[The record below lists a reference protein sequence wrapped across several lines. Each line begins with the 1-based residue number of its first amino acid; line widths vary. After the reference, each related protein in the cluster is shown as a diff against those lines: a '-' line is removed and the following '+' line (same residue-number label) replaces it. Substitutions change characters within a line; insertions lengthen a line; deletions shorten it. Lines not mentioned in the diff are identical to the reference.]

1 MRACVCVCACVGI
14 LSRTNGECWF
24 ARMCVVE
31 KKFIA
36 LHQDAAMAVVKEM
49 KVTAISQLD
58 EGNSCSCNLQSKKS
72 LPKPLKPPLKKSKD

>member
-1 MRACVCVCACVGI
+1 MGSVGQ
-14 LSRTNGECWF
+14 RERERENVRGG
-24 ARMCVVE
+24 

>member
-1 MRACVCVCACVGI
+1 MGSVGQRDRERERECA
-14 LSRTNGECWF
+14 WW
-24 ARMCVVE
+24 